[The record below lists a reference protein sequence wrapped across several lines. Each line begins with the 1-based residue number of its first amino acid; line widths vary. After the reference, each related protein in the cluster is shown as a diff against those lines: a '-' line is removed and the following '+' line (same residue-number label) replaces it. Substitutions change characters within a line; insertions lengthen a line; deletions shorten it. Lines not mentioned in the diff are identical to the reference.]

1 MSHILGSIDPL
12 LLKPVLVR
20 KAPIMDTTLLN
31 LLQVKPSV
39 PFIRAVN
46 SENTTLD
53 HQSNQINHLDYSTHD
68 RVKTEVAAL

>member
-1 MSHILGSIDPL
+1 
-12 LLKPVLVR
+12 
-20 KAPIMDTTLLN
+20 MDTTLLN